1 VAALQGDEHLVLTG
15 ASAARPY
22 GWHELSPGQ
31 PWAPAAYLQ
40 PEALGALLDQ
50 FSRAADAAGDGSS
63 RPVLLRTIEGDWP
76 FPSQYQ
82 LAPQPL
88 AALDLLDYSDPAARQ
103 LGREVLRS
111 LADTPPTVVARR
123 TARARALA
131 GPRVGNLLRAARDRG
146 PRPVADGDPRTETRA
161 TAANIVGV
169 LHAGPAPASIP
180 TTSADVIP
188 RASRRPVASRARF
201 STS

>member
-123 TARARALA
+123 TARGAHWPGHAWETSCEQLATEARARSPTA
-131 GPRVGNLLRAARDRG
+131 IRAPRHAP
-146 PRPVADGDPRTETRA
+146 PRPTSSACCTR
-161 TAANIVGV
+161 VQRR
-169 LHAGPAPASIP
+169 H
-180 TTSADVIP
+180 
-188 RASRRPVASRARF
+188 RSRRRPL
-201 STS
+201 T